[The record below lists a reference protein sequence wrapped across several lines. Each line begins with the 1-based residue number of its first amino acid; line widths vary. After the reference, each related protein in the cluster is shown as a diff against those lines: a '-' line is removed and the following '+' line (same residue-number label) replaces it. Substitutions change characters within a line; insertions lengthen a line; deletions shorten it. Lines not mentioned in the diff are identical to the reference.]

1 VARPPLFFQ
10 KIYSI
15 SRNFL
20 NKTRSNLEIEKMLLS
35 DASISSCF
43 LPCFEGRIRE
53 RSAAG
58 IMRNSNDTHTNI
70 ERESIQLVKAFLEDD
85 INAFDQLILLRK
97 KMVFNLCYRFF
108 GNYEDAADCAQDV
121 FLKVFR
127 SLKKFR
133 FESNFT
139 TWLYRITVN
148 TCKNKLSSLDYRLRF
163 KKMRINNNKP
173 TEDAPQSVEI
183 GDETYSPESSL
194 KRKEISQLIQNAV
207 NKLPTPQKMVVVL
220 RDMEG
225 RSYEEIVQVTGFKL
239 GTVKSKL
246 SRARQELRETL
257 RGRV

>member
-1 VARPPLFFQ
+1 
-10 KIYSI
+10 
-15 SRNFL
+15 
-20 NKTRSNLEIEKMLLS
+20 
-35 DASISSCF
+35 
-43 LPCFEGRIRE
+43 
-53 RSAAG
+53 
-58 IMRNSNDTHTNI
+58 MRNSHDTHTNI

-85 INAFDQLILLRK
+85 KNAFDKLIHLRK
-97 KMVFNLCYRFF
+97 KMVFNLCYRFL
-108 GNYEDAADCAQDV
+108 GNYEDAADCAQEV

-148 TCKNKLSSLDYRLRF
+148 TCKNKLNSLEYRLRF

-173 TEDAPQSVEI
+173 AEDAPQNVEI
-183 GDETYSPESSL
+183 GDETYSPDLSL
-194 KRKEISQLIQNAV
+194 KRKEISQLIQEAV
-207 NKLPTPQKMVVVL
+207 NKLPTSQKMVVVL
-220 RDMEG
+220 RNMEG
-225 RSYEEIVQVTGFKL
+225 RSYDEIVAITGFKP

>member
-1 VARPPLFFQ
+1 
-10 KIYSI
+10 
-15 SRNFL
+15 
-20 NKTRSNLEIEKMLLS
+20 MLLS
-35 DASISSCF
+35 DVSISSCF
-43 LPCFEGRIRE
+43 LACFEGRIRE

-58 IMRNSNDTHTNI
+58 MMRNSNGTHTNI

-85 INAFDQLILLRK
+85 KNAFDQLILLRK
-97 KMVFNLCYRFF
+97 KMVFNLCYRFL
-108 GNYEDAADCAQDV
+108 GNYEDAADCAQEV

-173 TEDAPQSVEI
+173 TLDAPQSVEI
-183 GDETYSPESSL
+183 GDETYSPDSSL
-194 KRKEISQLIQNAV
+194 KRKEISQLIQESV
-207 NKLPTPQKMVVVL
+207 NKLPTTQKMVVVL

-225 RSYEEIVQVTGFKL
+225 RSYEEIVQVTGLKL

-246 SRARQELRETL
+246 SRARQELRERL

>member
-1 VARPPLFFQ
+1 MMVALEVERPHNQDISDEELARLCQERLPGDPRPFHALVARYRDQ
-10 KIYSI
+10 
-15 SRNFL
+15 
-20 NKTRSNLEIEKMLLS
+20 
-35 DASISSCF
+35 
-43 LPCFEGRIRE
+43 
-53 RSAAG
+53 
-58 IMRNSNDTHTNI
+58 
-70 ERESIQLVKAFLEDD
+70 V
-85 INAFDQLILLRK
+85 INTA
-97 KMVFNLCYRFF
+97 YRFL
-108 GNYEDAADCAQDV
+108 GDLHDAEDVAQEV

-148 TCKNKLSSLDYRLRF
+148 TCKNKLNSLDYRLRF

-173 TEDAPQSVEI
+173 VEDAPQSVEI

-194 KRKEISQLIQNAV
+194 KRKEISQLIQDAV

-225 RSYEEIVQVTGFKL
+225 RSYEEIVEITGFKL

>member
-1 VARPPLFFQ
+1 MER
-10 KIYSI
+10 
-15 SRNFL
+15 
-20 NKTRSNLEIEKMLLS
+20 KMLMS

-43 LPCFEGRIRE
+43 LPRFKGRIRE
-53 RSAAG
+53 RSAARR
-58 IMRNSNDTHTNI
+58 MRNSNDTNTSI
-70 ERESIQLVKAFLEDD
+70 EQESIQLVKAFLEGDK
-85 INAFDQLILLRK
+85 NAFDQLILLRK
-97 KMVFNLCYRFF
+97 RMVFNLCFRFL
-108 GNYEDAADCAQDV
+108 GNYEDADDCAQEV
-121 FLKVFR
+121 FLKVYR

-148 TCKNKLSSLDYRLRF
+148 TCKNKLNSLDYRLRF

-173 TEDAPQSVEI
+173 KEEETPQSVEI
-183 GDETYSPESSL
+183 GDETYSPDSSL
-194 KRKEISQLIQNAV
+194 KRKEISQLIQDAV

-225 RSYEEIVQVTGFKL
+225 RSYDEIVQVTGLKL

-246 SRARQELRETL
+246 SRARQELRERL

>member
-1 VARPPLFFQ
+1 
-10 KIYSI
+10 
-15 SRNFL
+15 
-20 NKTRSNLEIEKMLLS
+20 MS

-43 LPCFEGRIRE
+43 FLRIKGRIRE
-53 RSAAG
+53 RSVKG
-58 IMRNSNDTHTNI
+58 KLRNSNETLTSI
-70 ERESIQLVKAFLEDD
+70 ERESIRLAKAFLEDD
-85 INAFDQLILLRK
+85 QNAFDQLLLLRK
-97 KMVFNLCYRFF
+97 SMVFNLCYRFL
-108 GNYEDAADCAQDV
+108 GNYEDADDCAQEV

-139 TWLYRITVN
+139 TWLYRITAN
-148 TCKNKLSSLDYRLRF
+148 TCKNKLNSLEYRLRF

-173 TEDAPQSVEI
+173 KEDTPQSVEV
-183 GDETYSPESSL
+183 GDETYSPDSSL
-194 KRKEISQLIQNAV
+194 KRKEISRLIQEAV
-207 NKLPTPQKMVVVL
+207 DKLPTPQKMVVVL

-225 RSYEEIVQVTGFKL
+225 RSYEEIVEITGFKL

>member
-1 VARPPLFFQ
+1 
-10 KIYSI
+10 
-15 SRNFL
+15 
-20 NKTRSNLEIEKMLLS
+20 MLVS
-35 DASISSCF
+35 DTSISSCF
-43 LPCFEGRIRE
+43 LPRFKGRIRE

-58 IMRNSNDTHTNI
+58 SMRNSNETHTSI
-70 ERESIQLVKAFLEDD
+70 ESESIRLVRAFLEDD
-85 INAFDQLILLRK
+85 KNAFDQLILLRK
-97 KMVFNLCYRFF
+97 RMVFNLCFRFL
-108 GNYEDAADCAQDV
+108 GNYEDADDCAQEV
-121 FLKVFR
+121 FLKVYR

-148 TCKNKLSSLDYRLRF
+148 TCKNKLNSLDYRLRF

-173 TEDAPQSVEI
+173 KEEDSPQSVEI
-183 GDETYSPESSL
+183 GDETYSPDSSL
-194 KRKEISQLIQNAV
+194 KRKEISQLIQEAV
-207 NKLPTPQKMVVVL
+207 NKLPAPQKMVVVL

-225 RSYEEIVQVTGFKL
+225 RSYEEIVEFTGFKL